1 MNANE
6 RQWGFSSRR
15 IRVYSRSFAVLI
27 LLSGAVQAA
36 PFVVNSA
43 GKQVNGSAI
52 QSAADGTVL
61 LTTLNGQTLTFRPG
75 TYRQAFADKPKE
87 MFQVEALVKQRKLI
101 AVVHILRRVKEQYR
115 FLGWDQRA
123 CLMLARVYLP
133 LKQFEDSAR
142 EYEELFAAQPK
153 FKKIPKERANY
164 MQALLGSGRIAE
176 VAVMIDEDIASGSR
190 EAAAHAQIVRGD
202 MKSAGGQ
209 YEEALLDYLRTT
221 ILFRAQTAVLPEAT
235 YKTAVALKNLND
247 PRATEYFQKVITEF
261 QTSEFAELAKKGV
274 E

>member
-1 MNANE
+1 MNHPLKC
-6 RQWGFSSRR
+6 
-15 IRVYSRSFAVLI
+15 VLSA
-27 LLSGAVQAA
+27 LLLLVSIAQAA
-36 PFVVNSA
+36 PFVINSA
-43 GKQVNGSAI
+43 GNRVNGSAI
-52 QSAADGTVL
+52 QSAADGTIL

-87 MFQVEALVKQRKLI
+87 MFQVEELVKQKDLI
-101 AVVHILRRVKEQYR
+101 AVVQILQRVKEQYR

-123 CLMLARVYLP
+123 GLMLARVYLP

-142 EYEELFAAQPK
+142 EYEELFTVQPK
-153 FKKIPKERANY
+153 FKKSPKERANY
-164 MQALLGSGRIAE
+164 MQALLGSGRISE
-176 VAVMIDEDIASGSR
+176 VAKMIDEDIASGSR
-190 EAAAHAQIVRGD
+190 EAAARAQVVRGD
-202 MKSAGGQ
+202 MKAASGQ

-247 PRATEYFQKVITEF
+247 PRAAEYFKKVIDEF
-261 QTSEFAELAKKGV
+261 PKSEFAELAKKGV